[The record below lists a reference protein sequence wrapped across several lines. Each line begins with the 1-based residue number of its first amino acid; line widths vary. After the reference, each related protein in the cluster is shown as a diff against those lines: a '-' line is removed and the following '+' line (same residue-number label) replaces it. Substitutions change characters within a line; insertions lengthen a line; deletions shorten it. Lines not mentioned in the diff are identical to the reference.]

1 MVKLNIQD
9 DLKVPEAIAAVRPS
23 GTRLYKP
30 LKRVL
35 DIMVSVSII
44 AVTLPLSVMIALSI
58 KLDSRG
64 PIIFRQTRIGTDARE
79 FVMYKFR
86 TMEADSDDATHR
98 EEFRRYVEGLPLDH
112 DRHGP
117 LYKKIADP
125 RITRVGR
132 FLRATN
138 LDELPQL
145 MNVLRGHMSMVGP
158 RPMLSY
164 QLELYKPWYHQ
175 RHQVPQGITGLWQ
188 LKGRNRVDLK
198 DMVQLDLEYIKR
210 RSLWLDLWLMVGTI
224 PSMLCG
230 PKGSGEDGRDKA

>member
-1 MVKLNIQD
+1 ML
-9 DLKVPEAIAAVRPS
+9 
-23 GTRLYKP
+23 
-30 LKRVL
+30 
-35 DIMVSVSII
+35 
-44 AVTLPLSVMIALSI
+44 IALCI

-64 PIIFRQTRIGTDARE
+64 PVIFRQTRIGTGARE

-86 TMEADSDDATHR
+86 TMEADSDDAVHR
-98 EEFRRYVEGLPLDH
+98 EEFRKYVEGLPLDH

-117 LYKKIADP
+117 LYKKITDP

-145 MNVLRGHMSMVGP
+145 VNVLRGHMSIVGP

-164 QLELYKPWYHQ
+164 QLEWYKPWYHQ

-188 LKGRNRVDLK
+188 LRGRNRVDLEH
-198 DMVQLDLEYIKR
+198 MVLLDLEYIST
-210 RSLWLDLWLMVGTI
+210 RSLWLDLWLILLTI
-224 PSMLCG
+224 PGMLRA
-230 PKGSGEDGRDKA
+230 PQRGSGGKGAKNDPH